1 MSSRL
6 NDRDDSLVLQRR
18 GRRVLR
24 LGRVTTMLADDGL
37 LAGKTR
43 GIANV
48 RRVLEQNKVLRR
60 RLLRLRVGTGG
71 ILRTKTRMRMRMR
84 MREL

>member
-1 MSSRL
+1 
-6 NDRDDSLVLQRR
+6 
-18 GRRVLR
+18 
-24 LGRVTTMLADDGL
+24 MLADDGL

-84 MREL
+84 EL